1 MVDHNKNFLIL
12 NIFLIIL
19 TTIFFFILLWYIYSS
34 RVINYLKDKFV
45 CINNFYIKKNINRAL
60 KISKVEK
67 VKINGKMECCICLDA
82 GSNKFMK
89 LNCEH
94 LFHEKCIKQWIR
106 QNNSCPI
113 CRNTVITILLN

>member
-12 NIFLIIL
+12 NIFLITLII
-19 TTIFFFILLWYIYSS
+19 IFFFILLWYIYSRS
-34 RVINYLKDKFV
+34 VINYLKDKFV
-45 CINNFYIKKNINRAL
+45 CINNFYINKNINRAL

-67 VKINGKMECCICLDA
+67 VKINGKKECCICLDA
-82 GSNKFMK
+82 GSSKFMK